1 MSQRVRTKLCFNRL
15 LIPPHCQPEQSTWNL
30 LETQGLSFQ
39 WKTTPSYE
47 MWEGDTLSSPQPGEK
62 GLRALLPGSKGACL
76 LCLTAPCM
84 RSSDRWHFAQVKV
97 IGKTWR
103 GSRAARLHLGHR
115 EGFWVFEFGSFAQW
129 GPGLEPS
136 FHYPGHSGSR
146 GTTAE
151 MVKCSVGAWRCV
163 WWAPLGAELLPA
175 RGLALETASRMPH
188 QESAFGPLT
197 HQGRI
202 TAASVK
208 IPSLPWVSA
217 SLAILSVT
225 LNEQEWLI

>member
-15 LIPPHCQPEQSTWNL
+15 LIPPHCQPEQSSWNL

-62 GLRALLPGSKGACL
+62 GLWALLPGSKGACL

-115 EGFWVFEFGSFAQW
+115 EGFEFLSLGHLPNGGLVWSRLSITLDTRVAGGPQQRWWSALWEHEGVFDE
-129 GPGLEPS
+129 
-136 FHYPGHSGSR
+136 
-146 GTTAE
+146 
-151 MVKCSVGAWRCV
+151 
-163 WWAPLGAELLPA
+163 
-175 RGLALETASRMPH
+175 
-188 QESAFGPLT
+188 
-197 HQGRI
+197 
-202 TAASVK
+202 
-208 IPSLPWVSA
+208 LPW
-217 SLAILSVT
+217 
-225 LNEQEWLI
+225 EQSFFLPGALP